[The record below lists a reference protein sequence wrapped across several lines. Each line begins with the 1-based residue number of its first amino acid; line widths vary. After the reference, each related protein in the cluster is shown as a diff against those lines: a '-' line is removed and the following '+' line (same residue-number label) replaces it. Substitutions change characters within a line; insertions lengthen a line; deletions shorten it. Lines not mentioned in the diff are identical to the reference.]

1 MEQELYVPLRKSFFE
16 TSADLSPK
24 EMRTLVL
31 LLSYRDYFR
40 IYEVEVAKKFNLS
53 RQTIG
58 SRFKKL
64 MENEYLRVNN
74 DRWERT
80 PKAIKYRAIIGG
92 AIKNK
97 NFTRFKLDF
106 VLSEDLNDYDWLV
119 LSVILSNTKEYKNF
133 ATTIRETL
141 HIPESKRSTL
151 TKVADRLIEKEL
163 IVENKENGEVYYIA
177 TDKAWENVI
186 KIDRSE
192 YMSKEEKQEVQKQQA
207 LRSVDV
213 YIAKQQA
220 PVKKLMEFE
229 Y

>member
-1 MEQELYVPLRKSFFE
+1 METVLYVPLRHSFFD

-24 EMRTLVL
+24 EMRTLAL
-31 LLSYRDYFR
+31 MLSYQDTFR
-40 IYEVEVAKKFNLS
+40 IYQVEVASKFGVS
-53 RQTIG
+53 RQTMG
-58 SRFKKL
+58 DRFKELKDK
-64 MENEYLRVNN
+64 EYLRIRN

-80 PKAIKYRAIIGG
+80 EKAIKYRAVIGKQV
-92 AIKNK
+92 KNR
-97 NFTRFKLDF
+97 NFTRFKVSF
-106 VLSEDLNDYDWLV
+106 VLDEELNDYDWLV
-119 LSVILSNTKEYKNF
+119 LSVILSNVKEYKNF
-133 ATTIRETL
+133 ATDIRETL
-141 HIPESKRSTL
+141 HIPVDKRSTL
-151 TKVADRLIEKEL
+151 SKVAKRLIEKEL
-163 IVENKENGEVYYIA
+163 LVEGKESGETYYIA

-213 YIAKQQA
+213 FIAKQQA